1 MSRRRW
7 LLPDTPDV
15 LGELR
20 RQVAVT
26 LDGLDAFETWAR
38 GDAAAAERVRDAEQR
53 GDVAKRLLLET
64 LRAAFVLPLE
74 PEDLFT
80 LSTGVDRILNYA
92 EELVSESEVLDS
104 PPDAV
109 IAEMAAQL
117 RAAVGHIDEA
127 LAKLDTDD
135 DAATAAA
142 DAATGAEQ
150 RLERAYY
157 EGMATL
163 LDVQDRSERIA
174 RRELYRRALRIGE
187 VVIDVADRVVYAIV
201 KQS

>member
-7 LLPDTPDV
+7 FLPDTPDV

-38 GDAAAAERVRDAEQR
+38 GDAAAAERVRDAERR

-80 LSTGVDRILNYA
+80 LSTGIDRILNYA
-92 EELVSESEVLDS
+92 KELVSESEVLDS
-104 PPDAV
+104 PPGAV

-127 LAKLDTDD
+127 LAKLGTDD

>member
-7 LLPDTPDV
+7 FLPDTPDV

-38 GDAAAAERVRDAEQR
+38 GDAAAAERVREAEQR
-53 GDVAKRLLLET
+53 GDVAKRVLLET

-80 LSTGVDRILNYA
+80 LSTGIDRILNYA
-92 EELVSESEVLDS
+92 KELVSESEVLDS
-104 PPDAV
+104 PPGAV

-127 LAKLDTDD
+127 LAKLGTDD